1 MQTQLASASTS
12 AEVTAITTQLTAAQ
26 TALANAIAANGT
38 ASDTNATNIEALQTS
53 LEAVQATLAE
63 LKTALDSASTSADVE
78 ALTAALATVQS
89 DLADLLAA
97 NNVYSDN
104 LIINSSATLAVAKSL
119 GGKLAIINAD
129 VTITQSSAMSAADL
143 QEVLDVIVTVTG
155 DISYTMVS
163 NASTQGVFNNLTSV
177 GDLTLDV
184 AGSINLPL
192 LENAGAIKL
201 GTTHKNYVTAIEMPV
216 LSSVASF
223 KTDTAV
229 DTIDFSKAT
238 AVTLTA
244 LANYDGATP
253 ASSKLKIAGKLD
265 FTLDLAALTS
275 KTAAGAKNPITLTI
289 EGAKE
294 VTLPLFTEGSVIAN
308 TSEKIVLATFEGG
321 ASDSFSK
328 AEYLHLQ
335 AYERSLVAAQ
345 ISSNLETL
353 IFNGV
358 APATATTAAGNPS
371 LNVTG
376 ASGLTTLTVS
386 GKLNDVT
393 MSGNTSLTDVTFS
406 GSANDVVLSGAT
418 SLETA
423 VLAHTGAAITTAES
437 SLTVTGNT
445 ELTSLTVDA
454 LVNAGKLLITGNTSL
469 ETLSFAKLAGIG
481 VAKVPMVDISN
492 NNLTATSV
500 DYTAAGTTAAAIAA
514 GGTGS
519 IVSES
524 GLSTLK
530 TYLGKAATASTAAAS
545 YTYVAFDTVDKFI
558 NLSDEESGPFTYTVS
573 NGKGLAANA
582 NLEVINVSP
591 AAGAEGAVA
600 AVRSIEVS
608 TGVTVTVGTTALP
621 VTSFSQG
628 VGGVAN
634 GIADL
639 NGKLDNSASGAVSIR
654 TKLTNGGHSVSAV
667 GTAAVGTLTI
677 PDTGTSLASIAITAG
692 TRAASDGSEA
702 TAVLVAVSAPDL
714 AGGIQATATATV
726 AAGVINAVTVTNG
739 GSGYTSAP
747 TFTYTWTGLAP
758 TSAALVGTL
767 SSGRK
772 GTNNSLTIGDEVKVT
787 VGAKSIEYTIAF
799 DNATATGSNRTIL
812 GLSSTDLPTIDAT
825 GTASETYQGFSSVEI
840 AKIIAKLIDNAD
852 HSKFSASTGTFSPTT
867 TSATSYDTGEYTSV
881 ASGSTDG
888 IITITSNRLG
898 SSDIEKNLKLELET
912 ATATSTA
919 NTIATTSLGTF
930 GNANGLVGKMNFT
943 KMLIKA
949 TALNTGVDNSFVITA
964 SGATYDIL
972 VPADLKGS
980 DGKVYSEAVRDYL
993 DDNSVTYTAFTAAT
1007 IFPSDDNDN
1016 FPRADYVFAEDAVTA
1031 STAASTTNK
1040 VSWL

>member
-1 MQTQLASASTS
+1 MTTALEALATRLTALETDLAGAATA
-12 AEVTAITTQLTAAQ
+12 AEVTALQ
-26 TALANAIAANGT
+26 TALAAA
-38 ASDTNATNIEALQTS
+38 
-53 LEAVQATLAE
+53 
-63 LKTALDSASTSADVE
+63 
-78 ALTAALATVQS
+78 QS
-89 DLADLLAA
+89 DLTELLAS
-97 NNVYSDN
+97 NNVYSQN
-104 LIINSSATLAVAKSL
+104 LTINSAATLAVAKNL
-119 GGKLAIINAD
+119 GGKLAIINGN
-129 VTITQSSAMSAADL
+129 VTISQSSAMSATDL
-143 QEVLDVIVTVTG
+143 QEVLDVMVTVTG
-155 DISYTMVS
+155 NISYSMVS
-163 NASTQGVFNNLTSV
+163 NSSTQAVFNNLTSV

-184 AGSINLPL
+184 AGSINMPL
-192 LENAGAIKL
+192 LENAGAVKF

-216 LSSVASF
+216 LSSVTSF
-223 KTDTAV
+223 KTDSAA

-253 ASSKLKIAGKLD
+253 ASSKLTIAGKLD

-275 KTAAGAKNPITLTI
+275 KTAAGAKNPIALTI

-335 AYERSLVAAQ
+335 AYERSLLAAQ
-345 ISSNLETL
+345 ISTNLETL

-358 APATATTAAGNPS
+358 APATATTAAGHPS

-530 TYLGKAATASTAAAS
+530 TYLGKAATASTAAGS

-591 AAGAEGAVA
+591 ASGAEGAVA
-600 AVRSIEVS
+600 AVRSFIFDEHDDSVVYA
-608 TGVTVTVGTTALP
+608 GVTITVNANDSAVLGSAENAITNDIAGINTRLDATTD
-621 VTSFSQG
+621 SN
-628 VGGVAN
+628 GVAKV
-634 GIADL
+634 ADR
-639 NGKLDNSASGAVSIR
+639 V
-654 TKLTNGGHSVSAV
+654 TLTNAGVSVAV
-667 GTAAVGTLTI
+667 VGRGAVGTLTVPVI
-677 PDTGTSLASIAITAG
+677 NDGKVATVSTTVANPVLTAVTLAGTYSASLAFQA
-692 TRAASDGSEA
+692 TRAGGTAATGVVSFTVASTGSDGSRAHTISDVNVVVTSAGSGYDTPNVTTLDNTA
-702 TAVLVAVSAPDL
+702 TAAAIQTRLRLVTG
-714 AGGIQATATATV
+714 AGAATV
-726 AAGVINAVTVTNG
+726 AAGTSTVTYSL
-739 GSGYTSAP
+739 GSARMTLGDTMKL
-747 TFTYTWTGLAP
+747 T
-758 TSAALVGTL
+758 VGPKVL
-767 SSGRK
+767 SY
-772 GTNNSLTIGDEVKVT
+772 TIGWDD
-787 VGAKSIEYTIAF
+787 A
-799 DNATATGSNRTIL
+799 DATTKTIL
-812 GLSSTDLPTIDAT
+812 GLGEADLEMSIATAATNTSTVESLSANDIAAIANALLANSDYSTYVAATDLVTA
-825 GTASETYQGFSSVEI
+825 GTTAAPKYD
-840 AKIIAKLIDNAD
+840 L
-852 HSKFSASTGTFSPTT
+852 GT
-867 TSATSYDTGEYTSV
+867 YTSTV
-881 ASGSTDG
+881 SGNV
-888 IITITSNRLG
+888 ITVTSEKLG
-898 SSDIEKNLKLELET
+898 SSDSEKLLKLELSSAADASGAN
-912 ATATSTA
+912 ATKSTA
-919 NTIATTSLGTF
+919 LGTF
-930 GNANGLVGKMNFT
+930 GSNGYAFGNMNF
-943 KMLIKA
+943 
-949 TALNTGVDNSFVITA
+949 SE
-964 SGATYDIL
+964 IL
-972 VPADLKGS
+972 VRFTANTAGII
-980 DGKVYSEAVRDYL
+980 GG
-993 DDNSVTYTAFTAAT
+993 AFTAFSGTNTPITGANLAGADTKVTSAT
-1007 IFPSDDNDN
+1007 LGAYLTANGVTNTVVTTASSNVDNY
-1016 FPRADYVFAEDAVTA
+1016 PTADFVFASDSVTA
-1031 STAASTTNK
+1031 STAAATTNK